1 MGFWRLGVLN
11 MTGRNPESVEFG
23 PFRFIVG
30 DGLWRGADQVAL
42 PPRALGVLTRLLA
55 NPAAVVSKQ
64 ELLDAV
70 WPDTFV
76 TESSLLEAIGLLRE
90 ALGDDRKAPT
100 YIQTVH
106 RRGYRFIGPIGVCS
120 TSAEPESSRSATAD
134 KPLDGNPWRPILVA
148 SAAYAVATVCVAV
161 VFAVFGQHPV
171 ERRTSRFSVSL
182 PSAAPV
188 DPLRGSV
195 AVSAD
200 GTQMAYV
207 AANGTRSQLFLRTV
221 DRDEPRPIAGTED
234 AADPF
239 FSPDGEWIG
248 FFARGSLQKVR
259 VGGGSP
265 VVLSV
270 VRAAAGATWSAD
282 NTITFGGV
290 AGGGL
295 ARISAVGGEP
305 GEPVVIAAPAA
316 GARELRFGW
325 PDVLPGGGVIFTA
338 LTLTGSN
345 VMALDPRTGAL
356 TTIATDAAFGRY
368 SPTGHLIVERRGRLE
383 AARFSVATLA
393 TLESPSAV
401 VTGLA
406 QGAMLEGPR
415 FAFSRTG
422 ALVYVP
428 GDDTGDDAPLHW
440 LDAQGQLERVPLPAP
455 RSGDVDSAPDQR
467 RVALTLDGEV
477 GPRVWV
483 GDAVAGTLRRFADE
497 GESVRPAWR
506 PNGLEIAF
514 AFSKVGPFNL
524 FLKPVAGDAGAAPL
538 MASPYN
544 QFPTSWSGDG
554 QRLAFTEFQPLTG
567 ADIWVL
573 DVATL
578 ERRAVVRTLFDET
591 WARFSPD
598 GQWLAYMSNESGRWE
613 VYVRSMASGPRVR
626 VSAGGGVWPSWARD
640 GHTLY
645 FSGNGT
651 TMASIVRTAPIL
663 TASLPTLVPGAEAMM
678 LAGSATAGDR
688 LLVRQAGAAPAARA
702 ELRVVLEWFT
712 ELTRRVQPS

>member
-1 MGFWRLGVLN
+1 MGFWFLGVLN
-11 MTGRNPESVEFG
+11 MTGRNPESVDFG
-23 PFRFIVG
+23 PFRFVGG

-42 PPRALGVLTRLLA
+42 PPRAFGVLTRLLA
-55 NPAAVVSKQ
+55 SPGAVVSKQ

-106 RRGYRFIGPIGVCS
+106 RRGYRFIGLIGLPK
-120 TSAEPESSRSATAD
+120 TSSPQDPKTSED
-134 KPLDGNPWRPILVA
+134 PWRPILVA
-148 SAAYAVATVCVAV
+148 SAAYVVTTVCAAV

-182 PSAAPV
+182 PSSAPV
-188 DPLRGSV
+188 DSQRGSV

-200 GTQMAYV
+200 GAQMVYV
-207 AANGTRSQLFLRTV
+207 AASGTRSQLFLRTV
-221 DRDEPRPIAGTED
+221 DRDEPRPLAGTED

-239 FSPDGEWIG
+239 FSPDGQWIG

-259 VGGGSP
+259 TSGGSP

-282 NTITFGGV
+282 DTITFGGV

-295 ARISAVGGEP
+295 ARISARASEP
-305 GEPVVIAAPAA
+305 GEPVVIATPAA

-325 PDVLPGGGVIFTA
+325 PDVLPNGRGVVFTA
-338 LTLTGSN
+338 LTIAGSN
-345 VMALDPRTGAL
+345 VLVLDSRSGAL

-368 SPTGHLIVERRGRLE
+368 SPTGHLVFERRGRLE
-383 AARFSVATLA
+383 AARFSLA
-393 TLESPSAV
+393 TLSTLDAPTAV

-428 GDDTGDDAPLHW
+428 GAQTDRDAPLHW
-440 LDAQGQLERVPLPAP
+440 LDTHGQLERVALPAP

-467 RVALTLDGEV
+467 RVALALDDES

-483 GDAVAGTLRRFADE
+483 GDAAEGTLRRFAD
-497 GESVRPAWR
+497 GDGQSVRPAWR

-514 AFSKVGPFNL
+514 AYSKAGPFNL
-524 FLKPVAGDAGAAPL
+524 FLKPIAGDGGAAA
-538 MASPYN
+538 MTASPYN

-554 QRLAFTEFQPLTG
+554 QHLAFTEFQPLTG

-573 DVATL
+573 DLATH

-598 GQWLAYMSNESGRWE
+598 GEWLAYMSNESGRWE
-613 VYVRSMASGPRVR
+613 VYVRPARGMGPRVR
-626 VSAGGGVWPSWARD
+626 ISAAGGVWPSWSRD
-640 GHTLY
+640 GRSLY
-645 FSGNGT
+645 FNGNGT
-651 TMASIVRTAPIL
+651 TMAATVRT
-663 TASLPTLVPGAEAMM
+663 SPTLSASSPIVIPGADAMV

-688 LLVRQAGAAPAARA
+688 LLVRQAGPAPEARD

-712 ELTRRVQPS
+712 ELTRLVQPS